1 MNISYKWLCDY
12 LPRVATMSPEEVAD
26 ALTSIG
32 LETGSVEK
40 VDSIK
45 GGLEGLVVGRVET
58 CEMHPN
64 SDHLHCTTVDVGGE
78 EPLKIVCGAPNVASG
93 QHVIVATI
101 GATLYSGEESF
112 VIKKSKLRGEESFGM
127 ICSEVEI
134 GVGVDSSGIMVLP
147 ETAVVGTPAA
157 KYFGLESDY
166 CLEVD
171 ITPNR
176 IDATSH
182 FGVAR
187 DLAAYLTRHGSPQE
201 AKLPQTERVLSD
213 LKDGKPIMVSVDVA
227 PEECPRYQGVTMEGL
242 TNGESPKWLRE
253 RLAAI
258 GVRPISLLVDISNF
272 VLHEV
277 GQPLHFFDADK
288 VAGGEIHIEK
298 LPEGTPFTT
307 LDGVERKLNGREI
320 MICDARHNPLCMAGI
335 FGGAESGVS
344 DTTTRIFIE
353 SANFNSTSVRKA
365 ARAHAL
371 NTDSSF
377 RFERGLDPAATS
389 YALRRAVAL
398 LQELAGG
405 KVVGEVIDC
414 RQMPVEHPVCTLR
427 RSRLTQTIGAEIPDE
442 EVLRIL
448 QSLDI
453 TVQEEWPD
461 GWLLNLPVYRIDV
474 RREVDVIEEVLRIYG
489 YNEVPLKGY
498 IRANLSTRSKVDKDY
513 HTELLLSEQLVG
525 VGYQEILSNSLT
537 AEKYYTGLE
546 TYPAEHLVHLLNPL
560 SQELGV
566 LRETLLFGGLEA
578 IARNFNNKQQSCA
591 FFEWGNCYRHK
602 AMPQESL
609 GDEASRDVLRGYSER
624 AMFGLWLSGTY
635 GGTNWLAPKEQPVD
649 VYRLK
654 ADVENIL
661 CRLNIP
667 LTSLQLEM
675 GSNDI
680 FSDFLAYQIPGKKK
694 HTIVWMG
701 EIKPELL
708 RRFDISMPVYYAEF
722 DREFLMEAGREK
734 ALLAQEIVKY
744 PIVKRDFALLLG
756 QEVTFAQV
764 EAVARK
770 AEQKLLKKVELF
782 DVYTGKNLPEGK
794 KSYAVSFY
802 LQDATATLT
811 DKQIEKTMQRVRT
824 LLEKELGAELR

>member
-1 MNISYKWLCDY
+1 M
-12 LPRVATMSPEEVAD
+12 
-26 ALTSIG
+26 
-32 LETGSVEK
+32 
-40 VDSIK
+40 
-45 GGLEGLVVGRVET
+45 
-58 CEMHPN
+58 
-64 SDHLHCTTVDVGGE
+64 
-78 EPLKIVCGAPNVASG
+78 
-93 QHVIVATI
+93 
-101 GATLYSGEESF
+101 
-112 VIKKSKLRGEESFGM
+112 
-127 ICSEVEI
+127 
-134 GVGVDSSGIMVLP
+134 
-147 ETAVVGTPAA
+147 
-157 KYFGLESDY
+157 
-166 CLEVD
+166 
-171 ITPNR
+171 
-176 IDATSH
+176 
-182 FGVAR
+182 
-187 DLAAYLTRHGSPQE
+187 
-201 AKLPQTERVLSD
+201 
-213 LKDGKPIMVSVDVA
+213 
-227 PEECPRYQGVTMEGL
+227 
-242 TNGESPKWLRE
+242 
-253 RLAAI
+253 
-258 GVRPISLLVDISNF
+258 
-272 VLHEV
+272 
-277 GQPLHFFDADK
+277 
-288 VAGGEIHIEK
+288 
-298 LPEGTPFTT
+298 
-307 LDGVERKLNGREI
+307 
-320 MICDARHNPLCMAGI
+320 
-335 FGGAESGVS
+335 
-344 DTTTRIFIE
+344 
-353 SANFNSTSVRKA
+353 
-365 ARAHAL
+365 
-371 NTDSSF
+371 
-377 RFERGLDPAATS
+377 
-389 YALRRAVAL
+389 
-398 LQELAGG
+398 
-405 KVVGEVIDC
+405 
-414 RQMPVEHPVCTLR
+414 
-427 RSRLTQTIGAEIPDE
+427 
-442 EVLRIL
+442 
-448 QSLDI
+448 
-453 TVQEEWPD
+453 
-461 GWLLNLPVYRIDV
+461 
-474 RREVDVIEEVLRIYG
+474 
-489 YNEVPLKGY
+489 
-498 IRANLSTRSKVDKDY
+498 
-513 HTELLLSEQLVG
+513 
-525 VGYQEILSNSLT
+525 
-537 AEKYYTGLE
+537 
-546 TYPAEHLVHLLNPL
+546 HLLNPL

-609 GDEASRDVLRGYSER
+609 GDEASRDVLRAYSER

-667 LTSLQLEM
+667 LTSLHLEM

-680 FSDFLAYQIPGKKK
+680 FSDFLAYQMPGKKK

>member
-12 LPRVATMSPEEVAD
+12 LPQVANLSPQEVAD

-45 GGLEGLVVGRVET
+45 GGLEGLVVGCVET
-58 CEMHPN
+58 CDLHPN
-64 SDHLHCTTVDVGGE
+64 SDHLHCTTVNVGGE
-78 EPLKIVCGAPNVASG
+78 EPLKIVCGAPNVAAG

-101 GATLYSGEESF
+101 GTTLYSGDESF

-134 GVGVDSSGIMVLP
+134 GVGTDSSGIMVLP
-147 ETAVVGTPAA
+147 ETAAIGTPAA

-187 DLAAYLTRHGSPQE
+187 DLAAYLTQHGTPAQAQLPAADRIVSDQQE
-201 AKLPQTERVLSD
+201 GTSIR
-213 LKDGKPIMVSVDVA
+213 VSVDVT
-227 PEECPRYQGVTMEGL
+227 PEECPRYQGVTVAGL

-253 RLAAI
+253 RLTAI

-277 GQPLHFFDADK
+277 GQPLHFFDADTLS
-288 VAGGEIHIEK
+288 GEEVHVEK
-298 LPEGTPFTT
+298 LSQGTLFTT
-307 LDGVERKLNGREI
+307 LDGVERKLNGREL
-320 MICDARHNPLCMAGI
+320 MICDAQHRPLCMAGI

-344 DTTTRIFIE
+344 ATTTRIFIE

-377 RFERGLDPAATS
+377 RFERGLAPAATS

-398 LQELAGG
+398 LRDLAGG
-405 KVVGEVIDC
+405 RVVGDVLDC
-414 RQMPVEHPVCTLR
+414 RQMPTEHPVCALR
-427 RSRLTQTIGAEIPDE
+427 RARLSQTIGAEVPDNE
-442 EVLRIL
+442 LLRIL

-461 GWLLNLPVYRIDV
+461 GWLLNLPVYRTDV
-474 RREVDVIEEVLRIYG
+474 RREVDVIEEILRIYG

-498 IRANLSTRSKVDKDY
+498 IRANLSTRSDVDKDY
-513 HTELLLSEQLVG
+513 RTELLLSEQLVG
-525 VGYQEILSNSLT
+525 AGYQEILSNSLT
-537 AEKYYTGLE
+537 AEKYYAELE
-546 TYPAEHLVHLLNPL
+546 TYPAEQLVHLLNPL

-591 FFEWGNCYRHK
+591 LFEWGNCYRYK
-602 AMPQESL
+602 ATSKESA
-609 GDEASRDVLRGYSER
+609 GDEPSGNALRAYSER
-624 AMFGLWLSGTY
+624 AMLSLWLSGSH
-635 GGTNWLAPKEQPVD
+635 GGTNWLAPKEQPTD
-649 VYRLK
+649 VYQLK

-661 CRLNIP
+661 RRLNIP
-667 LTSLQLEM
+667 LSSLQIEM

-680 FSDFLAYQIPGKKK
+680 FSDFLAYQTAGKGAR
-694 HTIVWMG
+694 TIVWMG
-701 EIKPELL
+701 VIKPELL
-708 RRFDISMPVYYAEF
+708 QRFDISMPVYYAEF
-722 DREFLMEAGREK
+722 DRELLMAAGRTNP
-734 ALLAQEIVKY
+734 LLAQEIVKF
-744 PIVKRDFALLLG
+744 PIVKRDFSLLLDSNI
-756 QEVTFAQV
+756 TFAQV
-764 EAVARK
+764 EMTARK
-770 AEQKLLKKVELF
+770 ADQKLLKKVELF

-802 LQDATATLT
+802 LQDASATLT
-811 DKQIEKTMQRVRT
+811 DKQIDKSMQRVRT